1 MTVKRQCELLGIP
14 RSSCYYRPRG
24 PRVHE
29 RDEEA
34 AMARIDELHVE
45 FPCYGARK
53 LSHVL
58 RGEGF
63 GWCSRRV
70 VSRLMSQMGVRA
82 VYPGPRTSKPGKAGK
97 FPYLLAGKPVTH
109 PNQVWSTDITY
120 IRLGRSHVYLSAVI
134 DWFSR
139 YIVAWRLHDDM
150 GARNSVRCMEDA
162 FRDHGVPSIAN
173 SDQGAT
179 YTADEYVGLLE
190 EYGVTQSMDGRGRWR
205 DNVVMERFWRTLKQ
219 ECVYI
224 SEYSTYAEL
233 RDLIAAFVDRYNDE
247 RIHESLGYETPAQW
261 YFSGINALPAAA

>member
-1 MTVKRQCELLGIP
+1 
-14 RSSCYYRPRG
+14 
-24 PRVHE
+24 
-29 RDEEA
+29 
-34 AMARIDELHVE
+34 MARIDGLHVE

-53 LSHVL
+53 LSRVL
-58 RGEGF
+58 RDEGLA
-63 GWCSRRV
+63 WCSRRV
-70 VSRLMSQMGVRA
+70 VSRLMAQMGVGA
-82 VYPGPRTSKPGKAGK
+82 VYPGPKTSKPGKQGK

-109 PNQVWSTDITY
+109 PNQAWSADITY
-120 IRLGRSHVYLSAVI
+120 IRPGRSHVYPSAVI

-139 YIVAWRLHDDM
+139 YMVARRLHDDM

-190 EYGVTQSMDGRGRWR
+190 EHGVTQSVDGRGRWR
-205 DNVVMERFWRTLKQ
+205 DNIVMERFWRTLKQ

-233 RDLIAAFVDRYNDE
+233 RGLIAGYIEKHNNE
-247 RIHESLGYETPAQW
+247 RRHQPLGYDTPAQW
-261 YFSGINALPAAA
+261 YFSGINALPQAA

>member
-1 MTVKRQCELLGIP
+1 MERQCELLGIP
-14 RSSCYYRPRG
+14 RSSYYYRPRKPRG
-24 PRVHE
+24 PG

-34 AMARIDELHVE
+34 AMARIDELHVD

-53 LSHVL
+53 LSRAL
-58 RGEGF
+58 QDEGF
-63 GWCSRRV
+63 AWCSRRV
-70 VSRLMSQMGVRA
+70 AAGLMRRMGVRA
-82 VYPGPRTSKPGKAGK
+82 VYPGPKTSGPSKAGR

-162 FRDHGVPSIAN
+162 FRDHGTPSIVN

-179 YTADEYVGLLE
+179 YTSDEYVALLE
-190 EYGVTQSMDGRGRWR
+190 RFGVTQSMDGRGRWR

-233 RDLIAAFVDRYNDE
+233 RELIAVFIDRYNDE
-247 RIHESLGYETPAQW
+247 RLHQSLGYETPAQW
-261 YFSGINALPAAA
+261 YFSGINELPRAA